1 MNNTGFIRK
10 NALQLSAALGIVL
23 APLGMSSC
31 AVTPTPPPPP
41 KPPAAFEAVGDVN
54 PLGTYKVARF
64 RDAASGQEYLVVTRT
79 GYDGISV
86 VAVPR

>member
-10 NALQLSAALGIVL
+10 NALALSASLGIVL
-23 APLGMSSC
+23 APLGVSSC

-41 KPPAAFEAVGDVN
+41 APAAFEAVGDVN

-64 RDAASGQEYLVVTRT
+64 RDAASGQEYLIVTPT
-79 GYDGISV
+79 GYNGISV